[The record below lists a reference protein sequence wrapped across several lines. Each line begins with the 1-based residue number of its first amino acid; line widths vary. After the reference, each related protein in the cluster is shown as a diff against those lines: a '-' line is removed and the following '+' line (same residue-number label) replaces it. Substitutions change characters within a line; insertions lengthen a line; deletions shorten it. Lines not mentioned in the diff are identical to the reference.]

1 MPTARYGLQA
11 NVIDGKIYLMGG
23 VDEKGYNQGVQLL
36 NVTEVYDLSSDTWA
50 TKSPMPNPEG
60 YVSAVVNNKIYVI
73 GPGLTQIYDPKTDS
87 WSTGAPSPINITA
100 AGANGVAAA
109 AAATTG
115 VMAPKRIYVYDGSYF
130 QVYNPQNDSWTLG
143 TNPPINRQYLGI
155 AVVNDMLYFIGGF
168 TYAFPGFY
176 YPYSTNEQY
185 TPFGYG
191 TPEPSYTIPP
201 PTATP
206 ISTLSPSQLPIIP
219 DYTRL
224 LIVGVVVVAAG
235 VAALGLLVYFKK
247 RK

>member
-23 VDEKGYNQGVQLL
+23 VEEKGYDQGVQLL
-36 NVTEVYDLSSDTWA
+36 NVTEVYDPSSDTWA
-50 TKSPMPNPEG
+50 TKSPMPNLEG

-73 GPGLTQIYDPKTDS
+73 GP
-87 WSTGAPSPINITA
+87 AR
-100 AGANGVAAA
+100 ANGIAAA

-115 VMAPKRIYVYDGSYF
+115 VMAPTRIYVYDGSYL

-176 YPYSTNEQY
+176 YPYATNEQY

-206 ISTLSPSQLPIIP
+206 IPTLSPSSLPIIP

-224 LIVGVVVVAAG
+224 LIVGVVVAVG